1 MSAAFCGVEVL
12 SREVRGGTVDKWN
25 NMLGACRS
33 LLPRRYTHTRTEHE
47 QDHFACHL
55 GVMPAPVQIGW
66 VPDFGAGF
74 LDGSAGC
81 VGNLGKGPGMM
92 ASVSVSLRCTQP
104 KRMQCR
110 GGVRAGGVC
119 IYRRHVRRRRVCERC
134 SHEHAD
140 MRAAQRRHRPS
151 PACASPVRMPAQG
164 CMNFAAISYVLDL
177 LTNRNKDPFEQA
189 LSDPTSVDKDML
201 TKQKTNAKS

>member
-110 GGVRAGGVC
+110 GGVRAGGCVFIVATC
-119 IYRRHVRRRRVCERC
+119 VAEGCANDARTSMRTCAPLNDDIDPHQHALRPCACLRRGV
-134 SHEHAD
+134 
-140 MRAAQRRHRPS
+140 
-151 PACASPVRMPAQG
+151 
-164 CMNFAAISYVLDL
+164 
-177 LTNRNKDPFEQA
+177 
-189 LSDPTSVDKDML
+189 
-201 TKQKTNAKS
+201 

>member
-110 GGVRAGGVC
+110 GGVRWGVYLSSPRASQKGVRTMLARAC
-119 IYRRHVRRRRVCERC
+119 GHARR
-134 SHEHAD
+134 STTTSTLTS
-140 MRAAQRRHRPS
+140 MRFARAH
-151 PACASPVRMPAQG
+151 ACAGVYEFRSNFVR
-164 CMNFAAISYVLDL
+164 S
-177 LTNRNKDPFEQA
+177 
-189 LSDPTSVDKDML
+189 
-201 TKQKTNAKS
+201 